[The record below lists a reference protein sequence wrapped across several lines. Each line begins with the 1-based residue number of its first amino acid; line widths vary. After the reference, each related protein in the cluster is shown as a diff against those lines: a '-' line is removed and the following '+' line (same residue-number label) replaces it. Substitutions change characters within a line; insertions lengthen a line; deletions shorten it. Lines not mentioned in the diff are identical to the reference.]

1 MTRKQKQAQYAAE
14 HRHMRDRL
22 LAIYAGADAEM
33 REAGRLWYPS
43 AEGVI
48 ASLADSHGIGR
59 PRVAGIVAVLS
70 PQQKWR
76 INVRSARAIL
86 DGEDWRVGG
95 YEQNRQK
102 AKLLLEGAPVLA
114 VLGGDKVTSFWA
126 NLIGSRT
133 AVTIDVW
140 AQRAALGRHHP
151 HQPKGARYKRL
162 TRAYRAAAEAVGE
175 LPREFQAICWLATR
189 PAAEHDRD
197 WRLIHHGATA
207 S

>member
-1 MTRKQKQAQYAAE
+1 MTQKQKQAKHAAE

-22 LAIYAGADAEM
+22 LDIYAGANAET

-48 ASLADSHGIGR
+48 ASLADAHGIGR

-86 DGEDWRVGG
+86 DGEDWLVAG
-95 YEQNRQK
+95 YAQNRAK
-102 AKLLLEGAPVLA
+102 AKALLDGAPVLA
-114 VLGGDKVTSFWA
+114 VVGGDKVTSFWV

-151 HQPKGARYKRL
+151 HQPKGARYRRL
-162 TRAYRAAAEAVGE
+162 VRAYRAAADRVGE
-175 LPREFQAICWLATR
+175 SAREFQAICWLATR